1 MIPKRN
7 WHVLIYARN
16 KIKLIYD
23 QNTVSFISLSEI
35 DPLDKII

>member
-7 WHVLIYARN
+7 WLVLIYARN
-16 KIKLIYD
+16 KITLKYD

-35 DPLDKII
+35 DPLDKI